1 MEKPVSFNSM
11 NRLQAGLQPVG
22 FCALNVRKIVMNWV
36 LLADRVLEGGAIT
49 RDEALAVL
57 KVPDDALLELLQAA
71 FRVRKV
77 HFGRKVSL
85 HVLKNAKSG
94 ACPEDCAFCSQ
105 SKSATTGVEEYEM
118 QSADEILEG
127 ALEARAMQALRY
139 CVVTSSRAPSERE
152 MQIICEAAER
162 IKAEQPNLELCAS
175 MGFLTEEK
183 AFRLKAAGIDRFNH
197 NVETS
202 ERFYPSICST
212 HTYADRVATAK
223 TVKRA
228 GLDLC
233 CGGLIGMGETLE
245 DRVDL
250 ALMLKALDTDS
261 APINFLDPRP
271 GTAMEG
277 QGRLTPNDCLRTLCM
292 FRFVLPDREVRV
304 AGGRETCL
312 RHQQPLSL
320 YPANSMFTNGYLT
333 TGGQQFEAD
342 RQMIEDAGFEIGHL
356 VNA

>member
-1 MEKPVSFNSM
+1 MDWKKV
-11 NRLQAGLQPVG
+11 
-22 FCALNVRKIVMNWV
+22 
-36 LLADRVLEGGAIT
+36 ADRILDGGMIS
-49 RDEALAVL
+49 REEALDV
-57 KVPDDALLELLQAA
+57 VNSSDDELLEILQAA
-71 FRVRKV
+71 YRIRKKY
-77 HFGRKVSL
+77 FGKKVSL

-94 ACPEDCAFCSQ
+94 VCPEDCAFCSQ
-105 SKSATTGVEEYEM
+105 SKSAESGVEQYAM
-118 QSADEILEG
+118 QSADEIVAG
-127 ALEARAMQALRY
+127 AKEAESMQALRY
-139 CVVTSSRAPSERE
+139 CVVTSSRAPSEHE
-152 MQIICEAAER
+152 MDVICEAAQK
-162 IKAEQPNLELCAS
+162 IKAGNPALELCAS

-183 AFRLKAAGIDRFNH
+183 ARRLKAAGVNRFNH
-197 NVETS
+197 NLETS

-212 HTYADRVATAK
+212 PQFQDRVNTAK
-223 TVKRA
+223 IVKQA

-250 ALMLKALDTDS
+250 AFKLKELDTDS

-277 QGRLTPNDCLRTLCM
+277 QKRLTPNDCLRTLAM
-292 FRFVLPDREVRV
+292 FRFVLVGSEVRV

-312 RHQQPLSL
+312 RDLQPLAL

-333 TGGQQFEAD
+333 TGGQNFDAD
-342 RQMIEDAGFEIGHL
+342 KKMIEDAGFELGHL